1 LGGGIRTAQGF
12 RPSDIGSVLPPVY
25 NLFARFE
32 VLLALTLNITLFWD
46 VTPCDLVDISYILV
60 FCSEDEG
67 MTLLR
72 NIGEDLS
79 EYTASYFRRL

>member
-1 LGGGIRTAQGF
+1 MAQ
-12 RPSDIGSVLPPVY
+12 VY

-32 VLLALTLNITLFWD
+32 VPLALTVNITVFWD
-46 VTPCDLVDISYILV
+46 VTPCDLVDVSYVLV

-72 NIGEDLS
+72 NVGEDLL
-79 EYTASYFRRL
+79 EYTASYSRRL